1 MPGFKTVDVT
11 HAHKNPRGPENQL
24 RGLQLSVERTEA
36 GSTTTAGL
44 LYSYYGWLQPRQKAG
59 SRYDN

>member
-11 HAHKNPRGPENQL
+11 HAHKNRAVPKTSCA
-24 RGLQLSVERTEA
+24 GLQLSVERTEA
-36 GSTTTAGL
+36 GSTTIAGL